1 MECTL
6 KDLRY
11 KEVISVSDGTRFG
24 YVGDLEVDVDSGQ
37 IRALIIPGPARF
49 FGLFGH
55 EEDIVIPWD
64 EVRRFG
70 QDIILVEKTG
80 RETRSG
86 REKLRLW

>member
-24 YVGDLEVDVDSGQ
+24 YVGDLEVDVESGQ
-37 IRALIIPGPARF
+37 IRSLIIPGPARF

-55 EEDIVIPWD
+55 GEDVVIPW
-64 EVRRFG
+64 ESVRRFG
-70 QDIILVEKTG
+70 QDIILVDKIG
-80 RETRSG
+80 REAGIG

>member
-11 KEVISVSDGTRFG
+11 KEVISVTDGTRFG

-37 IRALIIPGPARF
+37 IRSLIIPGPARF

-55 EEDIVIPWD
+55 QEDVVIAWD

-70 QDIILVEKTG
+70 QDIILVDKTG
-80 RETRSG
+80 QKNRSE

>member
-37 IRALIIPGPARF
+37 IRALVIPGPARF

-55 EEDIVIPWD
+55 EEDVVIPWED
-64 EVRRFG
+64 VRRFG

-80 RETRSG
+80 RESRSG

>member
-37 IRALIIPGPARF
+37 IRALVIPGPARF

-55 EEDIVIPWD
+55 EEDVVIPWED
-64 EVRRFG
+64 VRRFG

-80 RETRSG
+80 RESRTS
-86 REKLRLW
+86 REKLRVW

>member
-37 IRALIIPGPARF
+37 IRALVIPGPARF

-55 EEDIVIPWD
+55 EEDTVIPWED
-64 EVRRFG
+64 VRRFG

-80 RETRSG
+80 RETRSS

>member
-37 IRALIIPGPARF
+37 IRALVIPGPARF

-55 EEDIVIPWD
+55 EEDVVIPWED
-64 EVRRFG
+64 VRRFG
-70 QDIILVEKTG
+70 QDIILIEKTG
-80 RETRSG
+80 RESRSS